1 MEAKLVGLGLLL
13 VLAGTFL
20 VLMGMLRGAS
30 RAEGGGVVLIGPFP
44 IAFGTSE
51 GIAKVMLALGVAL
64 AVFFIA
70 LHLLLK

>member
-1 MEAKLVGLGLLL
+1 MEARLVGLGLLL
-13 VLAGTFL
+13 VLAGTFFM
-20 VLMGMLRGAS
+20 LMGMWRGAG

-51 GIAKVMLALGVAL
+51 GIAKTMLALGVTVT
-64 AVFFIA
+64 VFLIA

>member
-20 VLMGMLRGAS
+20 VLVGMLRGAG

-51 GIAKVMLALGVAL
+51 GIAKTMLALGVAL